1 MTLARVL
8 PFALL
13 TLSGCVPTSE
23 NAGTEQNVPDHSG
36 NCDAST
42 LDYAVG
48 KTLTKELEARLKSEA
63 KASVVR
69 IAPHDGAITM
79 DYNPVRLNIFTGKT
93 GNIIRINCG

>member
-13 TLSGCVPTSE
+13 TLSGCIPTSQ
-23 NAGTEQNVPDHSG
+23 NAGADQNEPELSG

-48 KTLTKELEARLKSEA
+48 KTLTKEFEARLKSQA

-69 IAPHDGAITM
+69 IAPNDGAITM
-79 DYNPVRLNIFTGKT
+79 DYNPVRLNIFTDKT
-93 GNIIRINCG
+93 GNIVRINCG